1 MPHNEAKPLTALL
14 LSFDIRQILSDL
26 IQQYG
31 VWTYAILFAVIFAET
46 GLVIAPF
53 LPGDSLL
60 FTAGL
65 FAHPERG
72 AFNLSLLLGLLMSAS
87 FIGDNVNFWVGRAIG
102 RRMFKNPKSKVFNPE
117 HLVKTRKFY
126 DKHGTKTI
134 VIGRFVPIVRTFAPF
149 VAGMDAMEYRRFVVA
164 SAVGAVTWVSVCVLS
179 GYFFGR
185 IPWVERN
192 FEAVIIGVILLSMSG
207 LFVEIVRSRMA
218 KRKGQGQA
226 ES

>member
-1 MPHNEAKPLTALL
+1 MTDLVFL
-14 LSFDIRQILSDL
+14 FDIRQSLQNAIEH
-26 IQQYG
+26 YG
-31 VWTYAILFAVIFAET
+31 VWTYGILFLVIFAET

-65 FAHPERG
+65 FSNPESG
-72 AFNLSLLLGLLMSAS
+72 AFNIWLLMGLLMVAS
-87 FIGDNVNFWVGRAIG
+87 FAGDNVNFWVGRAIG
-102 RRMFKNPKSKVFNPE
+102 RRVFKNANSRFFKPAY
-117 HLVKTRKFY
+117 LDKTREFY
-126 DKHGTKTI
+126 DRHGTKTI

-164 SAVGAVTWVSVCVLS
+164 SAFGAVTWVALCVLA

-185 IPWVERN
+185 IPWVEKN
-192 FEAVIIGVILLSMSG
+192 FELTVLLVIGLSMVG
-207 LFVEIVRSRMA
+207 IFFEFARSRM
-218 KRKGQGQA
+218 KRRKERQGG